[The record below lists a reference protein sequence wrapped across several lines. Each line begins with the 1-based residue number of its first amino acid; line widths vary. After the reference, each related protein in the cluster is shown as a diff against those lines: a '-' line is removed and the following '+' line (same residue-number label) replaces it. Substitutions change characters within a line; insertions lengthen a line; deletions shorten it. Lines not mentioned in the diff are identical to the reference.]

1 MSVKYQTSQI
11 DTWFIFKLI
20 ITIFSLVKVLM
31 SDQGTHFLNS
41 TIHALNQIFMIYHQK
56 RTPLHP
62 QANGMLEEFN
72 TILEKFLMEV
82 CNVHHDDWDQCI
94 PIVLWVYHNTCK
106 KITKNTPFILVYSKE
121 VVIMLNFVVPRFFIS
136 IYTRMIDDKSL
147 QNRMNELMELEENR
161 LLTGFIQLIKKNM
174 QKEFHDRNIN
184 TKLLERNTLL
194 IIYDSKFFK
203 NIWKLQMRCFGPF

>member
-1 MSVKYQTSQI
+1 
-11 DTWFIFKLI
+11 
-20 ITIFSLVKVLM
+20 M
-31 SDQGTHFLNS
+31 SDQVTHFLNY
-41 TIHALNQIFMIYHQK
+41 TIYALTQVFMIYHQK
-56 RTPLHP
+56 RKPYHP
-62 QANGMLEEFN
+62 QANGMVEEFN
-72 TILEKFLMEV
+72 KILEKFLMEV

-94 PIVLWVYHNTCK
+94 PIVLWMYHTTCK
-106 KITKNTPFILVYSKE
+106 RITKHTPFTLVYSKE
-121 VVIMLNFVVPRFFIS
+121 VVIMLKFVVFSFCIA
-136 IYTRMIDDKSL
+136 IDTTMIDDKSL
-147 QNRMNELMELEENR
+147 ENRMNELMELEENR